1 MWGVRGV
8 YVHMSADAH
17 EDWRYKCCEPL
28 DFGCWEPSSDP
39 LQEQLALL
47 STQPFLQSL

>member
-1 MWGVRGV
+1 MWGIRGV

-28 DFGCWEPSSDP
+28 DLDAGNQAQILYESS
-39 LQEQLALL
+39 
-47 STQPFLQSL
+47 